1 MQPTPGGPDLSGEW
15 VIRIID
21 DSPQGVAPGVSHA
34 ITEKGLYLVRYRGGS
49 VGEQITVTDGD
60 GIVGMLRHRDLSG
73 TTQGDLVSTLT
84 EIIRANPDV
93 FMMFYN
99 RGGPINRKMHAFQL
113 LTGVGPSKAQD
124 MVKKRGRAGWADFDA
139 VDESAGFD
147 TAEALAI
154 RLAEELGDPGML
166 PNILNMLIRAG

>member
-1 MQPTPGGPDLSGEW
+1 MVDGE
-15 VIRIID
+15 
-21 DSPQGVAPGVSHA
+21 
-34 ITEKGLYLVRYRGGS
+34 
-49 VGEQITVTDGD
+49 
-60 GIVGMLRHRDLSG
+60 GIVGLLRHRDLSG
-73 TTQGDLVSTLT
+73 TKQGELVSILT
-84 EIIRANPDV
+84 DIIKENPEV

-124 MVKKRGRAGWADFDA
+124 MVKKRGRAGWPDFAA
-139 VDESAGFD
+139 VDQAAGFD

-154 RLAEELGDPGML
+154 RLNEELSDPGML

>member
-1 MQPTPGGPDLSGEW
+1 MQSTPGGPDLSGEW

-21 DSPQGVAPGVSHA
+21 ESPQGVAPGVTHA
-34 ITEKGLYLVRYRGGS
+34 ITEKGLYLIRYRGGS
-49 VGEQITVTDGD
+49 FGERITVTDGE
-60 GIVGMLRHRDLSG
+60 GIVGLLRHRDLSS
-73 TTQGDLVSTLT
+73 TVQGELVGTLT
-84 EIIRANPDV
+84 DIIKENPEV
-93 FMMFYN
+93 FLMFYN

-124 MVKKRGRAGWADFDA
+124 MVKKRGRAGWSDFKSI
-139 VDESAGFD
+139 DEAAGFD

-154 RLAEELGDPGML
+154 RLNEELGDPGML

>member
-21 DSPQGVAPGVSHA
+21 DSPQGVAPGVTHA

-49 VGEQITVTDGD
+49 AGEKITVTDGE

-73 TTQGDLVSTLT
+73 TTQGELVGTLT
-84 EIIRANPDV
+84 EIIRSNPDV

-124 MVKKRGRAGWADFDA
+124 MVKKRGREGWANFDA